1 MHCAEECLAAVD
13 PGNCFRVT
21 DFEPESIATLDA
33 VLFDRDG
40 TLIADVPYNA
50 DPELVRLMPGARA
63 AVELAKEAGLGIGI
77 VSNQS
82 GVGRGLL
89 TMRDVERVNERVG
102 QLLGAFDVWEL
113 CPHSPLAE
121 CSCRKPQP
129 TMIHRAARRLGTTA
143 RRVALIGDIG
153 SDVEAAAAAG
163 ARSVL
168 VPTAVTLPREVR
180 AAPLVA
186 VTVLEAVIVLLQSS
200 RSAAVVMR

>member
-1 MHCAEECLAAVD
+1 MGADAA
-13 PGNCFRVT
+13 
-21 DFEPESIATLDA
+21 LDA

-40 TLIADVPYNA
+40 TLIVDVPYNA
-50 DPELVRLMPGARA
+50 DPALVQLMPGARA
-63 AVELAKEAGLGIGI
+63 AVDLAREAGLRIGI

-89 TMRDVERVNERVG
+89 TMADVQRVNERVE

-129 TMIHRAARRLGTTA
+129 TMIRRAATRLGTTTD
-143 RRVALIGDIG
+143 RVALIGDVG

-168 VPTAVTLPREVR
+168 VPTPVTLPREVR
-180 AAPLVA
+180 EAPLVA

-200 RSAAVVMR
+200 RMAAVVTR

>member
-1 MHCAEECLAAVD
+1 MTYSPH
-13 PGNCFRVT
+13 G
-21 DFEPESIATLDA
+21 SLDA

-40 TLIADVPYNA
+40 TLIVDVPYNA
-50 DPELVRLMPGARA
+50 DPRRVRLMPGARA
-63 AVELAKEAGLGIGI
+63 AVDLAREAGLLVGI

-89 TMRDVERVNERVG
+89 TMPEVGLVNDRVEE
-102 QLLGAFDVWEL
+102 LLGPFDVWEL

-121 CSCRKPQP
+121 CSCRKPRP
-129 TMIHRAARRLGTTA
+129 TMIHSAARRLGTIA
-143 RRVALIGDIG
+143 ERVAMVGDIG

-168 VPTAVTLPREVR
+168 VPTAATLTQEVR

-200 RSAAVVMR
+200 RLPVVAR